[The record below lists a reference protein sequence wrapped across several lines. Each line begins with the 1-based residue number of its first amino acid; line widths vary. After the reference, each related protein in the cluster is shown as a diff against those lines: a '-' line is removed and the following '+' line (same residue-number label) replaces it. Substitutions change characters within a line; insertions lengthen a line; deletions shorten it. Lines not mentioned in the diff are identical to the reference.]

1 MLCTVCAPLY
11 TPFYSHSISF
21 IWSII
26 LSCMYPKNIH
36 QKCLPPEFSCEEAA
50 GLWCTAQIQEPSSL
64 GPHKLGLTRERR
76 CSDPEMVVFSYRSTA
91 RTVMY
96 FIYTRE
102 SNTLWLQWVCECVC
116 VCRTCMRVCVCLYI
130 HKHYIDLLRWF
141 MHLLFYCYIVC
152 IATLVH
158 RGKPSSFTITAV
170 KLWDVHLFFH
180 SLVIPSYHHTVKP

>member
-102 SNTLWLQWVCECVC
+102 SNTLWLQWVSECVC
-116 VCRTCMRVCVCLYI
+116 VCRTCMRVCVCVCIYTNITLI
-130 HKHYIDLLRWF
+130 
-141 MHLLFYCYIVC
+141 CYVDFCIC
-152 IATLVH
+152 YFIATLFVLLH
-158 RGKPSSFTITAV
+158 WSTEENLAV
-170 KLWDVHLFFH
+170 
-180 SLVIPSYHHTVKP
+180 SQ